1 MNRKII
7 LRILNEI
14 RKKSYKEIFYFTKI
28 HDQNISSTNFFEKL
42 NNILELKKINK
53 KEFDYKYENK
63 ILDNNLFLLIRFTFK
78 YISYFFNFLLIKYF
92 IKNDNNKSNLRI
104 LFHSPISDNTNN
116 IRLDNYFYKIYKYL
130 DNNKNKYLIIPWI
143 FSGRNKFKLHIKF
156 QKMKYNFYIKEKNIS
171 LKELIFYSF
180 IFFAKKSIKNCTNI
194 NSDKIKDILNKEE
207 KKRLIDFD
215 CFDFYLLAKSLE
227 KYLNNLKNEIT
238 YIDTIERSGNEL
250 CFLKKESLK
259 KINLK
264 IVQHTYFGEN
274 QINYYLKNRIVV
286 KPKSTNIIC
295 SSKRAINFFKKQ
307 KLNKITIKPGIN
319 LRQNIKINKNNH
331 KNKIQICV
339 LLPLDHVYAKELIDF
354 LNKEKK
360 LEKFLFIIKPHPLYK
375 DGAKLNKKNLLLDT
389 NSKLEDILFK
399 SDIAIGISTASL
411 IDAALHNLNIINIKS
426 DKNININPFY
436 LFGNRYRDFLLKNK
450 KNLNTILENFFKS
463 KKNNNIRKIILNDF
477 CKFSN
482 IRNYL

>member
-1 MNRKII
+1 MNRKKI

-14 RKKSYKEIFYFTKI
+14 RKQSYKEIFYFTKI

-42 NNILELKKINK
+42 NHILELKKKNK
-53 KEFDYKYENK
+53 KEFKYKYENK
-63 ILDNNLFLLIRFTFK
+63 ILDNNLFILMRFFFK
-78 YISYFFNFLLIKYF
+78 YLNYFFNFLLIKFF
-92 IKNDNNKSNLRI
+92 IKDDNDKSNLRI

-116 IRLDNYFYKIYKYL
+116 IKLDNYFYKIYKYL
-130 DNNKNKYLIIPWI
+130 DNNKNKFLIIPWI
-143 FSGRNKFKLHIKF
+143 FSGRNKFKLHIRF
-156 QKMKYNFYIKEKNIS
+156 QKMKYNFFIKEKNIS
-171 LKELIFYSF
+171 IKEFILYSF
-180 IFFAKKSIKNCTNI
+180 IFFTKKSIRNVKNI
-194 NSDKIKDILNKEE
+194 NSIKVQDILNKEE

-215 CFDFYLLAKSLE
+215 CFDFYLLAKSLG
-227 KYLNNLKNEIT
+227 KYLNNLQNEIT

-250 CFLKKESLK
+250 CFLKKKSLR

-274 QINYYLKNRIVV
+274 QINYYLKNRIVI
-286 KPKSTNIIC
+286 KPKSTYIIC

-307 KLNKITIKPGIN
+307 KLNKIIIKQGIN
-319 LRQNIKINKNNH
+319 LRQNIKIKKNNR
-331 KNKIQICV
+331 KNKSQVCV
-339 LLPLDHVYAKELIDF
+339 LLPLDHSYAKELVDF

-360 LEKFLFIIKPHPLYK
+360 LEKFLFIIKTHPLYR
-375 DGAKLNKKNLLLDT
+375 DEVKLNKENLLLDT
-389 NSKLEDILFK
+389 KNKLEDILSK
-399 SDIAIGISTASL
+399 SDIAMGISTASL
-411 IDAALHNLNIINIKS
+411 IDAALYNLNIINIKS

-436 LFGNRYRDFLLKNK
+436 LFGNRNRDFLLKNK

-463 KKNNNIRKIILNDF
+463 KKNNNVRKIILNDF